1 MWVISGIG
9 LIRELDIGD
18 WQAFGRC
25 GDLSAFQVCFMFST
39 LAMEIAIP
47 HLLEADMLLL
57 AAFVV
62 TTHWISSPF
71 KKKNYNHCTDS

>member
-9 LIRELDIGD
+9 MIRELDIGD

-25 GDLSAFQVCFMFST
+25 GDLSAFQVYFMFST

-47 HLLEADMLLL
+47 HLLEADLLLL
-57 AAFVV
+57 AALVV
-62 TTHWISSPF
+62 TTHWISSPL
-71 KKKNYNHCTDS
+71 KKKK